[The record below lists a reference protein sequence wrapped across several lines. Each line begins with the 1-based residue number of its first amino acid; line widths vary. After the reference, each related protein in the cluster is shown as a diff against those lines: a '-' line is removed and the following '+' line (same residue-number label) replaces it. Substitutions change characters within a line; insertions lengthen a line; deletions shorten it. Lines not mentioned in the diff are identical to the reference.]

1 MLIKLLQL
9 QKKRKLSEVADTD
22 DEKND
27 LEPEIHNFL
36 KQLIQEQLS
45 VEGVSGF
52 SMNDTSVIEDLFFQ
66 LKETDLLIEFVAEDT
81 LKKFIKKYFKN
92 PSNERKR
99 KQKDY
104 SELLEELLEEIRGLL
119 IKDTDHEADEAVNK
133 EYNHAANIH
142 QYNKTLRPNTANSCY
157 IDAIFELLW
166 YSVMPHFGEAMLS
179 NFDPHNKHDSI
190 LKTTYKWHRLNTDG
204 SRNRASYSMRKF
216 VWKNKISNGGEGFWG
231 DCNEVLE
238 TFLNNL
244 LPTARSFCDIGQFYT
259 CKLCSRN
266 QSHSGYISSN
276 MPYLHYN
283 YSLMQAL
290 LKSKESQCMDCTRE
304 LGEDSAEVPD
314 ITTRHNLIE
323 IEKLPLFLFVS
334 DLTNIAPTAI
344 KKIPQ
349 QFPYVVEIAET
360 EYILHGKVYSTEP
373 SGVHFYA
380 VSKIS
385 FNGTTFLEIFDNLSG
400 NNLQVLNTNEN
411 NFRNYLENPVNT
423 VIACYRK
430 NN

>member
-133 EYNHAANIH
+133 EYN
-142 QYNKTLRPNTANSCY
+142 
-157 IDAIFELLW
+157 
-166 YSVMPHFGEAMLS
+166 V
-179 NFDPHNKHDSI
+179 
-190 LKTTYKWHRLNTDG
+190 
-204 SRNRASYSMRKF
+204 
-216 VWKNKISNGGEGFWG
+216 
-231 DCNEVLE
+231 
-238 TFLNNL
+238 
-244 LPTARSFCDIGQFYT
+244 
-259 CKLCSRN
+259 
-266 QSHSGYISSN
+266 
-276 MPYLHYN
+276 
-283 YSLMQAL
+283 
-290 LKSKESQCMDCTRE
+290 
-304 LGEDSAEVPD
+304 
-314 ITTRHNLIE
+314 
-323 IEKLPLFLFVS
+323 
-334 DLTNIAPTAI
+334 
-344 KKIPQ
+344 
-349 QFPYVVEIAET
+349 
-360 EYILHGKVYSTEP
+360 
-373 SGVHFYA
+373 
-380 VSKIS
+380 
-385 FNGTTFLEIFDNLSG
+385 
-400 NNLQVLNTNEN
+400 
-411 NFRNYLENPVNT
+411 
-423 VIACYRK
+423 VIAK
-430 NN
+430 